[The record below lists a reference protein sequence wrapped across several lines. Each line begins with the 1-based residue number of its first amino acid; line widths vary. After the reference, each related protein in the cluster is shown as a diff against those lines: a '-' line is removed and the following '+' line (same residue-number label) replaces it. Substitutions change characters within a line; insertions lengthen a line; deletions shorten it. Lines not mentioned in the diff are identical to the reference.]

1 MNVEE
6 AFWSMVRDPELLR
19 RYISSDGFSLDEVCI
34 KSRRLGFPCIP
45 SIDDDFKTR
54 LIAVSITFLTVLTM
68 ELESMGT
75 PPSSIDG
82 IAALL
87 GDISSDLAI
96 YGAPRDVIDEAHE
109 LMRRIA
115 IMARLVKTPPLDT

>member
-1 MNVEE
+1 
-6 AFWSMVRDPELLR
+6 MVRDPELLR

-75 PPSSIDG
+75 PSSIDG

-115 IMARLVKTPPLDT
+115 IMARLVKTPLDT

>member
-75 PPSSIDG
+75 PSSIDG

-115 IMARLVKTPPLDT
+115 IMARLVKTPLDT